1 MYGVNRIKQLVIVFV
16 TAFPSFSVNAQDPIS
31 VVIQQGITK
40 VIRAVDLK
48 IQRLQ
53 NRTIWLQNAQK
64 TVENVMSKIRL
75 EEIAGWVDQ
84 QRLLYRDYFE
94 ELKKVKTAITN
105 YHTVQKIF
113 ELQLSLV
120 RAYHSAVRA
129 ISRDTHFSMGE
140 LTHMKEVYEGI
151 LSDSMKS
158 LQALQLVLQAF
169 VTQMTDA
176 ERLKV
181 IAEVKNN
188 LQKNYDD
195 LRRFTETNQRLSLL
209 RAKSTGE
216 IERIKAWYGIQ

>member
-1 MYGVNRIKQLVIVFV
+1 M
-16 TAFPSFSVNAQDPIS
+16 
-31 VVIQQGITK
+31 
-40 VIRAVDLK
+40 
-48 IQRLQ
+48 
-53 NRTIWLQNAQK
+53 
-64 TVENVMSKIRL
+64 
-75 EEIAGWVDQ
+75 DQ

-105 YHTVQKIF
+105 YHTVQEIF

-209 RAKSTGE
+209 RAKDG
-216 IERIKAWYGIQ
+216 AD